1 MVRPPLRV
9 SSVLV
14 NTLSLSLCSVPPLL
28 PEGSGV
34 AAIHLLEIKF
44 LLLLLRDL
52 SSRVCR
58 SAHSSAAELNWSHPL
73 RPCTSNVTI
82 STWTWEFTHSAC
94 LKEQLIYS
102 GKRLRFSHVFKSQTQ
117 DILTKQA
124 FNPQSGSESHRK
136 YLVLCIFL
144 YYFQWI
150 TALLATLARPS
161 PLSIYCPLACVLL
174 NILYL
179 KMKTFVSQ
187 PSWLPPSYTFR
198 WSTDTDRK
206 SFSPVTE
213 TFWDSRLQNCNFF
226 YLPVGQSQKSPTQ
239 KTPGP
244 KDWAS
249 VPESSCC
256 PGSVRVTSGHCCT
269 ALHPRHTNTHSGKNH
284 CSASNSFL
292 LVLYFV
298 QCFHFINNNNNNN
311 NSILHK
317 KL

>member
-1 MVRPPLRV
+1 MCSNLKHRISSQNNPQPSVGFWESQKVFGSLYFLVLLSVDNSLV
-9 SSVLV
+9 S
-14 NTLSLSLCSVPPLL
+14 N
-28 PEGSGV
+28 
-34 AAIHLLEIKF
+34 I
-44 LLLLLRDL
+44 
-52 SSRVCR
+52 
-58 SAHSSAAELNWSHPL
+58 SSAFP
-73 RPCTSNVTI
+73 
-82 STWTWEFTHSAC
+82 
-94 LKEQLIYS
+94 
-102 GKRLRFSHVFKSQTQ
+102 TQ
-117 DILTKQA
+117 HILPPGLT
-124 FNPQSGSESHRK
+124 
-136 YLVLCIFL
+136 
-144 YYFQWI
+144 
-150 TALLATLARPS
+150 
-161 PLSIYCPLACVLL
+161 ACVLL

-213 TFWDSRLQNCNFF
+213 TFWDSRLQNCNFL

-269 ALHPRHTNTHSGKNH
+269 ALHPRHTNTHSCKNH

-298 QCFHFINNNNNNN
+298 HF
-311 NSILHK
+311 SGHFK
-317 KL
+317 KIFYQ

>member
-1 MVRPPLRV
+1 MDNSLV
-9 SSVLV
+9 S
-14 NTLSLSLCSVPPLL
+14 N
-28 PEGSGV
+28 
-34 AAIHLLEIKF
+34 I
-44 LLLLLRDL
+44 
-52 SSRVCR
+52 
-58 SAHSSAAELNWSHPL
+58 SSAFP
-73 RPCTSNVTI
+73 
-82 STWTWEFTHSAC
+82 
-94 LKEQLIYS
+94 
-102 GKRLRFSHVFKSQTQ
+102 TQ
-117 DILTKQA
+117 HILPPGLT
-124 FNPQSGSESHRK
+124 
-136 YLVLCIFL
+136 
-144 YYFQWI
+144 
-150 TALLATLARPS
+150 
-161 PLSIYCPLACVLL
+161 ACVLL

-206 SFSPVTE
+206 SFSLVTE

-269 ALHPRHTNTHSGKNH
+269 ALHPRHTNIHSCKNH